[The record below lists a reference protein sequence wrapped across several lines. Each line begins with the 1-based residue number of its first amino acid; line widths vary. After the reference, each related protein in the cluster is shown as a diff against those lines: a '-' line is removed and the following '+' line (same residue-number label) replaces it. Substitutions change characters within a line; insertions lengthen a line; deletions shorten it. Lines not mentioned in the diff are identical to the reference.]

1 MSKNV
6 DERVVSMQFDN
17 ANFERNV
24 QTSLGTL
31 EKLKQSLGFKG
42 ASKGLEEIDSAVKKV
57 NFSPLASGIDSV
69 QAKISALQVI
79 GVTALANITNSAIN
93 AGKRITSALTI
104 DPVKSGFQEYE
115 TQINAVQTI
124 LANTESKG
132 TTLEQVNNALD
143 ELNKYADQT
152 IYNFTEM
159 TRNIGTFTAA
169 GVDLEKSVTSIKG
182 IANLAAA
189 SGSTSL
195 QASTAMYQ
203 LSQALAAGRVS
214 LMDWNSVVNAGMGG
228 ELFQNA
234 LKRTAEHFG
243 TDVDAMIEKY
253 GSFRESL
260 TQGGW
265 LTADVLTETLT
276 QLSGAYSEADLI
288 AQGYSEKQA
297 KEIADLAQ
305 TALDAATKVKTFT
318 QLFDTLK
325 EALQSGW
332 TQSWEIIVG
341 DFEEAKDLYT
351 QISDA
356 LGGMINTSAEARNQV
371 LSEGLSSGWK
381 QFLSQGISD
390 EESFKETVVSVAKE
404 HGVAIEQMIE
414 DSGSFEKSLKN
425 GWLNSDILA
434 ESIDKLTTK
443 TSGLSDK
450 QLEQAGYTKEQVKD
464 LQQLNESIKN
474 GSINLDEFVEK
485 MSRPSGR
492 ENIIT
497 GMTNVLTYLA
507 DAIKPVREAFSDI
520 FPAMTGSQL
529 YEYTEKFKELT
540 SNLKISDETADKLKR
555 TFSGVFSIFD
565 MGKQAI
571 GAVLKPFGEFLT
583 GGDAGSIADTLLTVT
598 ASIGDFFTKLNEGI
612 KAGEGFS
619 VISDTISRALGLVSG
634 AFETISGG
642 AEGFMGVLT
651 NIGDVVSDIF
661 GKVIE
666 VVGGAVN
673 WIRDN
678 ISAGDIFA
686 GLAGGGIFVLAK
698 KIGNVFDKVKDFF
711 DSFGEGDDKVSKIA
725 DILDSVHSSLES
737 FQNGIKVASLVGI
750 AGAVAILTSSLETIS
765 QIKPVEVAYSLTA
778 IGTMIAVLNGG
789 FKGLVRTLSKFD
801 GTGTIKA
808 SISMMAIAEAV
819 NILASAMEK
828 MSELSFGEIVK
839 GLAGIAGSV
848 TALSLSI
855 KAIGKG
861 GVTLRTSVAIL
872 AIAEACT
879 ILADALTVFGNLTWD
894 EIGRGLTS
902 MGGALAEFVVT
913 LSVLSKVGGFGSVL
927 GGTGLLIAVQSLD
940 EISAALENLG
950 ALSWDEIQ
958 NGLAAM
964 GGALG
969 EFVITLGV
977 LGKLGG
983 IGSILGGTSILI
995 AAQALDEISET
1006 LSSLGNLSWDEIG
1019 RGLGA
1024 MGGALAELAIISG
1037 SLGKLSGLSGLLGAG
1052 TILLGVQGLSD
1063 LSDALQ
1069 DFGTM
1074 SWDEIGRGLGAM
1086 GGALTELAVI
1096 SGLLGKLAPIGGL
1109 LGSGSLLLGI
1119 QGLGDLADALQKF
1132 GTMSWDEIG
1141 RGLAAMGGALGE
1153 TALGGLLNTLSGLGA
1168 MSISTIAQPL
1178 GDLAD
1183 SVKKWENVNIPLGLG
1198 VQLGLLAGGIMQFTL
1213 TGFGASSI
1221 ATVAAPLGTMAD
1233 SVAKWQ
1239 NISIPENLGSQI
1251 GSLASGVMKFTF
1263 GGFGADALSTAAPG
1277 IGVMADSIKKWSGV
1291 VIPEGLETGLKGIA
1305 SGVQAFTFAFA
1316 GGWSIGAINE
1326 PLSGLA
1332 DSVRKWSGVIIP
1344 ENIGTGLKS
1353 LADGVKAFTF
1363 AFAGGWSIGAINE
1376 PLSGLAETV
1385 KKWNGVSIPEN
1396 IQNGLSG
1403 LADGVKSFTFA
1414 FAGGWSLEA
1423 INEPLAGLADAVKK
1437 WNGVSVPEGIETTLQ
1452 SLANGLKSMSG
1463 INLGSLGND
1472 SLGKAVSSIS
1482 KLISALEKMNDID
1495 TSVGTVLN
1503 SVLSS
1508 IGNSASSFH
1517 NAAKNLVERF
1527 ESGMKVNSVTV
1538 SRNLIQP
1545 VSSAMSTIRGYYGS
1559 FYSTGSY
1566 LVSGF
1571 VAGIRNNIAS
1581 AAAAAAAMAAAA
1593 SSAARANLNV
1603 HSPSKVFEQIGK
1615 FVPEGFANGIYKAGY
1630 FVADSIE
1637 SMSNIAIDG
1646 TQNALFRVAEIMDSD
1661 MDMQPTI
1668 RPVVDLSSVES
1679 SADRIG
1685 SLFGITPS
1693 LSVLNNVNGINSAMK
1708 NNQTNQNG
1716 ELISAINKLRKDIGT
1731 MSTSTNTYN
1740 INGITYDDG
1749 SNVSDAIQ
1757 TLIRAAI
1764 IERRT

>member
-1 MSKNV
+1 MSKTV

-42 ASKGLEEIDSAVKKV
+42 ASKGLEDIDSAVKKV
-57 NFSPLASGIDSV
+57 NFSPLANGIDSV

-356 LGGMINTSAEARNQV
+356 LGGIINSSAEARNQV
-371 LSEGLSSGWK
+371 LTEGLSSGWK
-381 QFLSQGISD
+381 QFLNQGISD

-404 HGVAIEQMIE
+404 HGIAIEQMIK

-434 ESIDKLTTK
+434 KSIDKLTIK

-612 KAGEGFS
+612 KTGEGFS
-619 VISDTISRALGLVSG
+619 VISDTISGALGLVSG

-642 AEGFMGVLT
+642 AEGFIGVLT

-661 GKVIE
+661 GKVVE

-698 KIGNVFDKVKDFF
+698 KIGNVFDGIKDFF
-711 DSFGEGDDKVSKIA
+711 SLDDFEGLKSKFA

-940 EISAALENLG
+940 EISTALENLG
-950 ALSWDEIQ
+950 ALSWGEIQ

-969 EFVITLGV
+969 EFVISLGV

-1037 SLGKLSGLSGLLGAG
+1037 TLGKLSGLSGLLGAG

-1069 DFGTM
+1069 KFGTM

-1233 SVAKWQ
+1233 SIAKWQ

-1251 GSLASGVMKFTF
+1251 GSLASGIMKFTF
-1263 GGFGADALSTAAPG
+1263 GGLGADALATAAPG
-1277 IGVMADSIKKWSGV
+1277 IGVMADSVKKWSGV

-1305 SGVQAFTFAFA
+1305 
-1316 GGWSIGAINE
+1316 N
-1326 PLSGLA
+1326 
-1332 DSVRKWSGVIIP
+1332 
-1344 ENIGTGLKS
+1344 
-1353 LADGVKAFTF
+1353 GVKAFTF

-1414 FAGGWSLEA
+1414 FVGGWSLEA
-1423 INEPLAGLADAVKK
+1423 INEPLAELADSVKK

-1593 SSAARANLNV
+1593 SSAARANLDV
-1603 HSPSKVFEQIGK
+1603 HSPSKVFEKIGM
-1615 FVPEGFANGIYKAGY
+1615 FVPKGFANGIYKAAN
-1630 FVADSIE
+1630 FVADSIQ

-1646 TQNALFRVAEIMDSD
+1646 TQSALSRVAEIMDSD